1 MKKTMVLSV
10 TALVLL
16 LSSCGTYAGAGAY
29 AGAGL
34 GSILGSAVGG
44 IAGGWRGSD
53 VGAIVGMA
61 GGAILGAAIGQ
72 EADDRDRREVH
83 EHYRRVQENKAR
95 GFNPYAK
102 ENADQ
107 VHYSNDSY
115 RAPSSPSTARDVPS
129 YNARDFQSSGNNH
142 RQPVVDETNSGDDRI
157 EF

>member
-34 GSILGSAVGG
+34 GSILGSAIGG

-72 EADDRDRREVH
+72 KPTTETAARCTSTTGACRRT
-83 EHYRRVQENKAR
+83 RRVASILMPGRMPTKCTTLTTAIVLR
-95 GFNPYAK
+95 RRR
-102 ENADQ
+102 
-107 VHYSNDSY
+107 VRLVMC
-115 RAPSSPSTARDVPS
+115 RATMPAISRAAATTTVSLLSMR
-129 YNARDFQSSGNNH
+129 
-142 RQPVVDETNSGDDRI
+142 RI
-157 EF
+157 AEMTV